1 MAEAPRKLDQLD
13 VLLIKALAE
22 NPRTGFLELSRVTG
36 VSRATVQSR
45 VQRLEASGVITG
57 HGPNI
62 DLPAAGYPVLAFVSL
77 QIAQGDLAQIA
88 TELARIPDVLEA
100 YGTTGAS
107 DVLCRV
113 AATSHEGLQRTLLRI
128 NEIPAVVRSTSVMAL
143 SEVVAPRY
151 LSLLEA
157 VQRPRPTRV
166 PKSSLDA
173 PGNRSNDER
182 EGRYSD
188 T

>member
-1 MAEAPRKLDQLD
+1 MTEPPRKLDQLD
-13 VLLIKALAE
+13 VLLIKALTE
-22 NPRTGFLELSRVTG
+22 NPRAGFLELSRITG

-45 VQRLEASGVITG
+45 VQRLETSGVITG
-57 HGPNI
+57 YGPDV

-88 TELARIPDVLEA
+88 TELTRIPDVLEA
-100 YGTTGAS
+100 YGTTGGS

-151 LSLLEA
+151 VPLLEA
-157 VQRPRPTRV
+157 VERPRPTRV
-166 PKSSLDA
+166 RKSTIDS
-173 PGNRSNDER
+173 S
-182 EGRYSD
+182 
-188 T
+188 